1 MEYPKIINLLDSTP
15 NQPTEFRTKNWLEV
29 NDWSYGVYNI
39 GSQIKFKTSML
50 RSSLCDYSGTYIFV
64 KKTIA
69 VPNTGTAATSNNRNK
84 KVLLRNCAPFTDCTN
99 EINNKEID
107 HTKDV
112 DVVMPMYNLIEYR
125 DSYSKTFGSL

>member
-1 MEYPKIINLLDSTP
+1 
-15 NQPTEFRTKNWLEV
+15 
-29 NDWSYGVYNI
+29 
-39 GSQIKFKTSML
+39 ML
-50 RSSLCDYSGTYIFV
+50 RSSLCDYSGTYIFF
-64 KKTIA
+64 KRTIA

-107 HTKDV
+107 HTKDI

-125 DSYSKTFGSL
+125 DSYSKTFGSLQQYCRDEPFTNNDVIFDVPDDRDRTLS